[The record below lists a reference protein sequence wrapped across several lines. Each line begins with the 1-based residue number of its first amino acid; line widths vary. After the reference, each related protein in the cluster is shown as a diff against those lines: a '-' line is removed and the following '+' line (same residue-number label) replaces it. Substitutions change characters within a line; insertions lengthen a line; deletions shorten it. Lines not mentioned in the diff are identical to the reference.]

1 MIPQRQEMKGY
12 SDAGTQHKAI
22 VDLDEII
29 EKWVS
34 VNRRHISIYGNER
47 AIQQVCVCIIWMIGL
62 EDVGIIEAKSRRF
75 EISS

>member
-12 SDAGTQHKAI
+12 SDAGTQQKAI

-34 VNRRHISIYGNER
+34 VTR
-47 AIQQVCVCIIWMIGL
+47 
-62 EDVGIIEAKSRRF
+62 
-75 EISS
+75 